1 MCSKTLQKR
10 EHKRKGTLMLSG
22 KRNITIEEKSLV
34 EGKEIARLRAI
45 IENGE
50 VTFLPLMLDKQA
62 CKEHREELRKD
73 QAEFEDYIY
82 QFHDNLSAE

>member
-1 MCSKTLQKR
+1 
-10 EHKRKGTLMLSG
+10 MLSG
-22 KRNITIEEKSLV
+22 KRNITIEEKSIV
-34 EGKEIARLRAI
+34 KEKEIARFRAI

-50 VTFLPLMLDKQA
+50 VTFLPLMLDKEA

-82 QFHDNLSAE
+82 QLQDSLSVE